1 MANRSPF
8 ALRDILLGRKHY
20 SHVFNHNMYD
30 AAAAADSAFLY
41 HQDSA
46 EALGN
51 IEEATILIPI

>member
-1 MANRSPF
+1 MANRSLF

-30 AAAAADSAFLY
+30 AAAAYTAFLY
-41 HQDSA
+41 HQDRA

-51 IEEATILIPI
+51 IEEATIFIPI